1 MGQADRR
8 KEESGKARLP
18 APIRSF
24 AVVVVGSALLLDLVP
39 CAILVKL
46 KTNGCGRQGLAQT
59 TMTVRVGGALAEFVA
74 SNVGENGRY
83 ENVSEYIRDLIR
95 RDKERVEREAFER
108 LKAELQ
114 HAFAAADD
122 TFEPLTAADV
132 IARNRR

>member
-1 MGQADRR
+1 
-8 KEESGKARLP
+8 
-18 APIRSF
+18 
-24 AVVVVGSALLLDLVP
+24 
-39 CAILVKL
+39 
-46 KTNGCGRQGLAQT
+46 
-59 TMTVRVGGALAEFVA
+59 MTVRVGGALAEFVA